1 MPPKLNAAQRA
12 ARADALMLE
21 LRQIGYLPREISS
34 SLWQVATAA
43 RHEHNANIAA
53 AEHEHNANIYLSTWM
68 PITEEYATEQAD
80 AHTTECSSQ
89 IAAAEHAA
97 IATTQKVSGVCR
109 VVATSPAKRSA
120 MVEAESVASGIPRQ
134 PMGPP
139 PLHLRQ
145 DELKSAV
152 SAQFT
157 VAASGEMN
165 KRKEATDATSPDDP
179 SSHLRPSIAICNA
192 SVHSCLS
199 AAAEHA
205 DHQLNAYVSAT
216 IASAWALVCPRND
229 LVSRARLQK
238 RIEQEMHVPTTLDM
252 LLHAD
257 PSEKMQKRSWSGNL
271 ESVSRCV
278 AAHHH
283 AFAAAEHDACF
294 RMQSDI
300 CGHAYILKRGLI
312 SNADSTQFLL
322 LLNRFIENRSFN
334 MALRKIIDKSLQD
347 AWMFCPI
354 GRRPDEQS
362 RRAVADL
369 LEQCCAIIE
378 EEHATL
384 QTDMRSFR
392 KSPSKHNMQ
401 APR

>member
-53 AEHEHNANIYLSTWM
+53 AEHEHNANIYLSTRM
-68 PITEEYATEQAD
+68 SITEEYATEQAD

-89 IAAAEHAA
+89 IAAAEHEA

-120 MVEAESVASGIPRQ
+120 KVGAESVASGIPRQ

-157 VAASGEMN
+157 VAAPGEMN
-165 KRKEATDATSPDDP
+165 KRNEATDATSPDDP
-179 SSHLRPSIAICNA
+179 SSYLRPPLAICNA

-199 AAAEHA
+199 AAAEYA

-238 RIEQEMHVPTTLDM
+238 KRAGDARANDAR
-252 LLHAD
+252 HAA
-257 PSEKMQKRSWSGNL
+257 P
-271 ESVSRCV
+271 
-278 AAHHH
+278 
-283 AFAAAEHDACF
+283 
-294 RMQSDI
+294 
-300 CGHAYILKRGLI
+300 
-312 SNADSTQFLL
+312 
-322 LLNRFIENRSFN
+322 
-334 MALRKIIDKSLQD
+334 
-347 AWMFCPI
+347 
-354 GRRPDEQS
+354 RRP
-362 RRAVADL
+362 
-369 LEQCCAIIE
+369 I
-378 EEHATL
+378 
-384 QTDMRSFR
+384 
-392 KSPSKHNMQ
+392 
-401 APR
+401 